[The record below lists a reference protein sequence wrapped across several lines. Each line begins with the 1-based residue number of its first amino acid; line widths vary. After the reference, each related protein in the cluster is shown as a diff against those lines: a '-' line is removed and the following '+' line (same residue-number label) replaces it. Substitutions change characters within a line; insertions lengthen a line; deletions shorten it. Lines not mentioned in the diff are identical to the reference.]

1 MNTEHA
7 LPHMDDWRGDHFKSS
22 DESNATGWLRY
33 LFVREEGSQ
42 LLIGQAVPRDWL
54 KDGQRCGIE
63 RTATHFGPTSVMF
76 SGGKDEITAELR
88 GPQRNPPV
96 EIRLRFRDPKRRA
109 IASSSRRRDL
119 KHSNRLEQLPA
130 TLSRHGES
138 IVLSSQ

>member
-1 MNTEHA
+1 
-7 LPHMDDWRGDHFKSS
+7 MDDWRGDHFKSS

-109 IASSSRRRDL
+109 IASVESATRPGNNSKRRV
-119 KHSNRLEQLPA
+119 A
-130 TLSRHGES
+130 TSGD
-138 IVLSSQ
+138 IGAVTVKAVFSSQ